1 MSEEHD
7 VKDKVCR
14 LLRERPE
21 YRQILQK
28 AIKIEDKPPNDFIKN
43 YGWEW
48 SDVKAHPAK
57 LTKLVTED
65 LLDIKYK
72 SRRYTHYKLKNKEA
86 IEKGLKSCPI

>member
-1 MSEEHD
+1 MSTENQ

-14 LLRERPE
+14 LIRERPE
-21 YRQILQK
+21 FREILER
-28 AIKIEDKPPNDFIKN
+28 AIKVENSPPNDFVKN

-65 LLDIKYK
+65 VLDIKYK
-72 SRRYTHYKLKNKEA
+72 STRYTHYKLKDKEA
-86 IEKGLKSCPI
+86 IEKAMKSCPV

>member
-1 MSEEHD
+1 MSKEDE

-14 LLRERPE
+14 LIRERPD
-21 YRQILQK
+21 YREVFER
-28 AIKIEDKPPNDFIKN
+28 AIAIEDKPPNDFTKD

-57 LTKLVTED
+57 LIKLVTED

-72 SRRYTHYKLKNKEA
+72 SRRYTHYKLKDKEA
-86 IEKGLKSCPI
+86 IRKALESCSI